1 MAGVQGSDTSTCVDV
16 AALSVSQIRSG
27 IIARRFTA
35 REVAD
40 AAYVAIAARDT
51 DIHAFLELTP
61 QLAYAAA
68 DKVDAALA
76 AGETLPPLAGV
87 PVAFKDNM
95 NQVGTKTTCGSR
107 MLANYDS
114 LFTATVVERMVDAG
128 ALPLGKL
135 NMDEFAFGSS
145 TETSFFGPTH
155 NPWDLER
162 VPGGSSGGSAAAIA
176 AGLAT
181 ITLGSD
187 TGGSIRQ
194 PASFCGIVGYK
205 PTYGLVS
212 RYGVVAFGSSLDQVG
227 PFGKTVEDVAL
238 ATNVLVGR
246 DERDCTSQEC
256 AIDFTT
262 YLHKGVKGMRIGVVT
277 SMNDAPG
284 VQPEMLVALHEAV
297 ENLKGLGAEVRE
309 VDLPH
314 ITMAMSAYY
323 VIGPCEAFS
332 NLSRFDSVRYGYRE
346 PGCDSLADQESL
358 SRAVGFGEEAKRRI
372 LLGSYL
378 LSSGPY
384 EEYYM
389 PAQKVR
395 TLITQDFLR
404 VFEDVDAIIS
414 PTSPRTAFKFG
425 EISDPATMYLSDLF
439 TIAINIAGNGGMS
452 LPVGLGQ
459 DTGLPVSVQLIGPQF
474 HDENIFQAAAA
485 LEGCY
490 DIEHIAPLARCGAAR
505 PTDGAVPSA
514 GASENPGDVMK
525 GGE

>member
-1 MAGVQGSDTSTCVDV
+1 MVVTRGDAPMPVDI
-16 AALSVSQIRSG
+16 AALSAAQIRAG
-27 IIARRFTA
+27 IIAGRFSA
-35 REVAD
+35 HDVAD
-40 AAYVAIAARDT
+40 AAYAVIATRDT

-61 QLAYAAA
+61 SLAYAAA
-68 DKVDAALA
+68 ERVDAAKE
-76 AGETLPPLAGV
+76 AGEELPSLAGV

-95 NQVGTKTTCGSR
+95 NQVGTKTTCGSK

-114 LFTATVVERMVDAG
+114 LFTATAVERMVDAG

-162 VPGGSSGGSAAAIA
+162 VPGGSSGGSAAAVA
-176 AGLAT
+176 GGLAT

-212 RYGVVAFGSSLDQVG
+212 RYGIVAFGSSLDQVG

-238 ATNVLVGR
+238 ATNALVGR
-246 DERDCTSQEC
+246 DERDCTSQDC
-256 AIDFTT
+256 GTDFTAN
-262 YLHKGVKGMRIGVVT
+262 LHAGVRGMRIGVVT

-284 VQPEMLVALHEAV
+284 VQPEVVAALHEAV
-297 ENLKGLGAEVRE
+297 ENLKGLGAEVVE

-314 ITMAMSAYY
+314 ITAAMSAYY

-346 PGCDSLADQESL
+346 PGCELLSSQESL

-384 EEYYM
+384 EEYYV

-395 TLITQDFLR
+395 TLITRDFVR
-404 VFEDVDAIIS
+404 AFGSVDVIIS
-414 PTSPRTAFKFG
+414 PTSPRAAFKFG

-452 LPVGLGQ
+452 LPVGLGR

-474 HDENIFQAAAA
+474 RDENIFQAAAA
-485 LEGCY
+485 LETCY
-490 DIEHIAPLARCGAAR
+490 RIEHVAPMAR
-505 PTDGAVPSA
+505 PGAVSRVVEPVMTIGSPTPPA
-514 GASENPGDVMK
+514 TMK